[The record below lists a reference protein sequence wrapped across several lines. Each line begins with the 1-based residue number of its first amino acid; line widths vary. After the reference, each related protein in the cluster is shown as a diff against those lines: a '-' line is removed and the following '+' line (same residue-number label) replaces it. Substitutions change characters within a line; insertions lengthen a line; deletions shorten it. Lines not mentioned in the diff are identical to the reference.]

1 MNRVQEQLIKI
12 CVIDDIPTVVRGLT
26 QSVDWEKE
34 GMSVAGTATNGE
46 EGLAMIRE
54 VKPDIVLTDIRMPF
68 MDGIEM
74 MRTIL
79 QEMPWIK
86 LIFLSGYTDFAYA
99 QEAVKLGA
107 FDFILKPFTKEQVLE
122 AVLKAKGA
130 LERERSQSEQLQSME
145 QKLRESLP
153 YLRQEYMRLL
163 IRYGSPQ
170 NKLRQQWE
178 FFNIEMDNE
187 GFMVMVAEIDFFA
200 ARTADMPVNEV
211 ELIRFAVHNILEETI
226 RSHTKGIVFRE
237 NVNQFVAVVNTPGR
251 LDVEQLAEQCRENVS
266 RYTYQSVSIG
276 VGEAVDVPWR
286 LSVSY
291 GQAMTAL
298 EHTFYTGGNSVYRY
312 AEKEHQRSAMP
323 RYSYEKEKE
332 LLYCLRSANTAKA
345 EEQLEAIWEEWM
357 KEASRPEPEVMRT
370 LCMELAHSMN
380 RVFIEKASEQE
391 IAGLETKLADM
402 NKNPSSFEELRRQV
416 KEFCRLG
423 CSYLQKRQFSDA
435 RSLVDQAITFI
446 GENLQQN
453 LSVSDC
459 AKSVHLSP
467 SYFSN
472 LFKKEVGMTLAQ
484 YIISKRMEKAKEMLL
499 EGMQVQDIAISL
511 GYEDRP
517 YFSELF
523 KRHTGMTPTEFRAH
537 YTSHPQNARQE

>member
-1 MNRVQEQLIKI
+1 MNPVSEPLKL

-26 QSVDWEKE
+26 HSFDWSQH
-34 GMSVAGTATNGE
+34 GVVVAGTAVDGE
-46 EGLAMIRE
+46 EGMAMIRE

-68 MDGIEM
+68 MDGIQM

-79 QEMPWIK
+79 KEMPWIK
-86 LIFLSGYTDFAYA
+86 LIFLSGYTDFSYA
-99 QEAVKLGA
+99 QDAVRLGA
-107 FDFILKPFTKEQVLE
+107 FDYIVKPFTKDQVLE
-122 AVLKAKGA
+122 AVLKAKTA
-130 LERERSQSEQLQSME
+130 LERERNQAKQMQDME
-145 QKLRESLP
+145 QKLRESMP

-178 FFNIEMDNE
+178 FFNINMEDYA
-187 GFMVMVAEIDFFA
+187 FAVLVAEIDFFQT
-200 ARTADMPVNEV
+200 RTAEMPVNEV

-226 RSHTKGIVFRE
+226 LSQTKGIVFRE
-237 NVNQFVAVVNTPGR
+237 NLNQFVAVLNPPERV
-251 LDVEQLAEQCRENVS
+251 DSEQLAEMCRENVS

-276 VGEAVDVPWR
+276 VGETVREPWN
-286 LSVSY
+286 LSESY
-291 GQAMTAL
+291 GQAMAAL
-298 EHTFYTGGNSVYRY
+298 AHTFYTGGNSVYKY
-312 AEKEHQRSAMP
+312 THEEHQSSALP

-332 LLYCLRSANTAKA
+332 LLYCLRSANVAKS
-345 EEQLEAIWEEWM
+345 EEQLEAIWDEWM
-357 KEASRPEPEVMRT
+357 KPAARPEPELVKS
-370 LCMELAHSMN
+370 LCLELAHSMH
-380 RVFIEKASEQE
+380 RVFLEKVGEPE
-391 IAGLETKLADM
+391 LPELEKKLTEM
-402 NKNPSSFEELRRQV
+402 NRNAYSFEEIRRQM
-416 KEFCRLG
+416 KEYCRLG
-423 CSYLQKRQFSDA
+423 CSYLQKRQYSDA
-435 RSLVDQAITFI
+435 RTLVEQAIDYI
-446 GENLQQN
+446 GRNLQQE

-499 EGMQVQDIAISL
+499 EGMQVQDIAVAL

-523 KRHTGMTPTEFRAH
+523 KRHTGMTPTEFRTH
-537 YTSHPQNARQE
+537 YAT

>member
-1 MNRVQEQLIKI
+1 MKQVSESFKI

-26 QSVDWEKE
+26 HRFDWEAY
-34 GMSVAGTATNGE
+34 GLVVAGTATDGE

-74 MRTIL
+74 MRAIL
-79 QEMPWIK
+79 KEMPWIK

-107 FDFILKPFTKEQVLE
+107 FDYIVKPFTKDQVLE
-122 AVLKAKGA
+122 AVLKAKAA
-130 LERERSQSEQLQSME
+130 LERENSQARQMQDME
-145 QKLRESLP
+145 KKLRESMP

-163 IRYGSPQ
+163 IRYGSQ
-170 NKLRQQWE
+170 QDKLRQQWD
-178 FFNIEMDNE
+178 FFNINMEDHD
-187 GFMVMVAEIDFFA
+187 FVVLVAEIDFFQT
-200 ARTADMPVNEV
+200 RTAELPVNEV

-226 RSHTKGIVFRE
+226 TSHTKGNVFRE
-237 NVNQFVAVVNTPGR
+237 NVNLFVAVINRPE
-251 LDVEQLAEQCRENVS
+251 LIDLEQLAEMCRENVS
-266 RYTYQSVSIG
+266 RYTYQTVSIG
-276 VGEAVDVPWR
+276 VGEVVEEPWR

-291 GQAMTAL
+291 GQAMAAL
-298 EHTFYTGGNSVYRY
+298 AHTFYTGGNSVYRY
-312 AEKEHQRSAMP
+312 ADNEHQASALP

-332 LLYCLRSANTAKA
+332 LLYCLRSANISKT
-345 EEQLEAIWEEWM
+345 EEQLEGIWDEWM
-357 KEASRPEPEVMRT
+357 KPSLRPEPELVRS
-370 LCMELAHSMN
+370 LCMELAHSMQ
-380 RVFIEKASEQE
+380 RVFIEKVSEPE
-391 IAGLETKLADM
+391 LKELEERLAEL
-402 NKNPSSFEELRRQV
+402 NRKSSFEDIRSRM
-416 KEFCRLG
+416 KEYCRLG
-423 CSYLQKRQFSDA
+423 CSFLQKRQYSDT
-435 RSLVDQAITFI
+435 RSLVEQAIEYI
-446 GENLQQN
+446 ERNLQHE

-499 EGMQVQDIAISL
+499 EGMQVQYIAVSL

-523 KRHTGMTPTEFRAH
+523 KRHTGMTPTEFRTH
-537 YTSHPQNARQE
+537 YSSES